1 MVSALSSAGARVFP
15 ARFAETGFQHADEAI
30 LVTDH
35 HHLIVAANPRFVEL
49 TGKPLDALIG
59 TTLEAAGL
67 EGRWLVDRPRFLA
80 GLESTGRARAEV
92 CWRDAQGQERPGLLS
107 ARRVQESQRDP
118 YQVLVLTDLAC
129 LAVSGGAPS
138 AAREVYFDN
147 LTGLPNQQLV
157 TQLIEESVQHARR
170 HHGQLAIC
178 ALDLD
183 HFKDHNDQLGR
194 EVGDLLLATFAQR
207 ITHLMG
213 GDDVVARVGGDE
225 FVLLIHGVEGDA
237 LYQQLLDAIEAPL
250 VLQGHSVRLTASLG
264 VTCFPED
271 TGEGDVLLRHA
282 TQAMY
287 RAKQRG
293 RNAFH
298 RFDPSQDR
306 ELQVRQQQRT
316 RLAAGLA
323 QGELRLHYQP
333 QVDLFDG
340 SVVGVE
346 ALVRWQHPDEGL
358 LAPGAFLPAITGS
371 YLEQAL
377 GEWVLEA
384 ALQQITEWQGRSIVL
399 PVHVNISPAHLLS
412 DTFVSGLEALLSRYP
427 GVSPRLLKLEI
438 LESTAIH
445 DVQKALATMCRCQAM
460 GIDFAIDDFGT
471 GFSSLTHL
479 RQLPVD
485 LIKIDQSF
493 VRDMLSDP
501 DDLAIVES
509 VIFMANRFKR
519 PMLAEGV
526 ETLAHARALV
536 RLGCTLAQ
544 GYGIARPMPA
554 EALAEWLEGWSAR
567 HEWRALSL
575 QASRP
580 G

>member
-1 MVSALSSAGARVFP
+1 M
-15 ARFAETGFQHADEAI
+15 
-30 LVTDH
+30 
-35 HHLIVAANPRFVEL
+35 AANPRFVEL
-49 TGKPLDALIG
+49 TGQPLDDLMGA
-59 TTLEAAGL
+59 TLEAAGL
-67 EGRWLVDRPRFLA
+67 EVGWLVDGAELLA
-80 GLESTGRARAEV
+80 GLERHGRARAEV
-92 CWRDAQGQERPGLLS
+92 RWRDARGQERPGLLS
-107 ARRVQESQRDP
+107 ARRVHEAHRDP
-118 YQVLVLTDLAC
+118 YQVLVLTDLTC
-129 LAVSGGAPS
+129 LAASRAAPGS
-138 AAREVYFDN
+138 AREVYFDN
-147 LTGLPNQQLV
+147 LTGLPNQQLL
-157 TQLIEESVQHARR
+157 TQLIEESMLHARR
-170 HHGQLAIC
+170 HDGRLAVC
-178 ALDLD
+178 ALDID
-183 HFKDHNDQLGR
+183 HFKHHNDHLGR

-207 ITHLMG
+207 ITHLLG
-213 GDDVVARVGGDE
+213 GDDVVARLGGDE
-225 FVLLIHGVEGDA
+225 FVLLIHGVEDDA
-237 LYQQLLDAIEAPL
+237 LYPRLLDAIEQPL
-250 VLQGHSVRLTASLG
+250 LLQGHSVRLTASLG

-271 TGEGDVLLRHA
+271 PGEGDVLLRHA

-293 RNAFH
+293 RNTFH
-298 RFDPSQDR
+298 RFDPGQDR
-306 ELQVRQQQRT
+306 ELQVRQERRH

-323 QGELRLHYQP
+323 QGELRLHFQP

-346 ALVRWQHPDEGL
+346 ALIRWQHPDEGL
-358 LAPGAFLPAITGS
+358 LAPGAFLPVVAGS
-371 YLEQAL
+371 YLEQGL

-384 ALQQITEWQGRSIVL
+384 ALRQIIAWQEEGIVL

-412 DTFVSGLEALLSRYP
+412 DTFVAGLEALLARYP
-427 GVSPRLLKLEI
+427 GVSPGLLKLEI

-445 DVQKALATMCRCQAM
+445 DVQQALAAMRRCQAM

-526 ETLAHARALV
+526 ETLAHARALL
-536 RLGCTLAQ
+536 RLGCSLAQ

-554 EALAEWLEGWSAR
+554 EALAEWLRGWSAR

-575 QASRP
+575 QASR